1 VVKELSYQELEVRVR
16 GLEIALKENEEEW
29 RSLLESAPDIIL
41 KADSDGKILFINR
54 TVPGFCIEETIGRS
68 VYEYI
73 PPDYQDM
80 TREAIK
86 QVFKTGDS
94 VSFETI
100 AAGPGGVPSWYS
112 TRLGPVK
119 VWAKPGSRK
128 GITVYISI
136 PKYLQMGR

>member
-1 VVKELSYQELEVRVR
+1 MVKELSYQELEMRVR
-16 GLEIALKENEEEW
+16 GLEMALIENEEEW
-29 RSLLESAPDIIL
+29 RSLLENAPDIIL

-54 TVPGFCIEETIGRS
+54 TVQGFCIEETIGRS

-100 AAGPGGVPSWYS
+100 AAGPGGAPSVCNGAAAIKERRNF
-112 TRLGPVK
+112 TM
-119 VWAKPGSRK
+119 RK
-128 GITVYISI
+128 TTI
-136 PKYLQMGR
+136 